1 MIKYSLICSDCSE
14 NFDSWFSSSKEFDK
28 LKKSKFINCPYCNS
42 YKIKKSLMAP
52 SIINKKKY
60 INNLN
65 TKKYSE
71 IKNKLRDYKNFVKN
85 NFEYVG
91 DNFTYEAR
99 SIHYNNKKK
108 DKGIYGTASEKDI
121 KELSEEGI
129 ETEMIPWLNDN
140 EN

>member
-28 LKKSKFINCPYCNS
+28 LKKSKFINCPNCNS
-42 YKIKKSLMAP
+42 FKIEKSLMAP
-52 SIINKKKY
+52 SIINKKKQS
-60 INNLN
+60 INLN
-65 TKKYSE
+65 KKKHLE
-71 IKNKLRDYKNFVKN
+71 IKNKLKEYKNFIKN

-108 DKGIYGTASEKDI
+108 NKGIYGNASAEDI

-129 ETEMIPWLNDN
+129 ETEMIPWLSDK